1 MTVETST
8 PTSQTEPSRL
18 GERPIW
24 ISAGILAVVLGVLV
38 ATTDGSFSAT
48 ANQYWRE
55 ALFWIVVVALVNLF
69 PIRFQELSFTL
80 DAPLTLAVAILY
92 PPSLAAIVGLVATI
106 DIREIRGQIDPSY
119 ALFNRLQTAITV
131 FLAAITFH
139 AVAGDIRSLPMA
151 ILGTLAALVVDY
163 AANVVLVLAGC
174 IERGGQLRSATRS
187 MRVADPAMFFGTYLG
202 YGLLAFLLAHL
213 FETVGGWSVVA
224 FLVPIVAAQQ
234 MLLRTQKLQA
244 LTTDLRKREQ
254 LMQSL
259 IDSVLDERRDERQ
272 RIAGELH
279 DSVLQQL
286 IKLGMIAT
294 QLRKQLDPHS
304 ATYGDVEELVQVSDD
319 SVLELRGL
327 MEEIRKSPL
336 GRGGLL
342 PTLDGLVRDLR
353 LEWQQKIFLST
364 PAEIEA
370 PARAQVTAYQV
381 AREGLT
387 NALKHAEATAIWVH
401 VDASVN
407 SLLVEVQD
415 DGIGFDLNARPSL
428 HFGLRLLQ
436 ERIEA
441 CGGTLSLES
450 QRGNGTRLRA
460 AIPSKERAGET
471 ALSGEGSM
479 TSD

>member
-1 MTVETST
+1 
-8 PTSQTEPSRL
+8 
-18 GERPIW
+18 
-24 ISAGILAVVLGVLV
+24 
-38 ATTDGSFSAT
+38 
-48 ANQYWRE
+48 
-55 ALFWIVVVALVNLF
+55 
-69 PIRFQELSFTL
+69 
-80 DAPLTLAVAILY
+80 
-92 PPSLAAIVGLVATI
+92 
-106 DIREIRGQIDPSY
+106 
-119 ALFNRLQTAITV
+119 
-131 FLAAITFH
+131 
-139 AVAGDIRSLPMA
+139 
-151 ILGTLAALVVDY
+151 
-163 AANVVLVLAGC
+163 
-174 IERGGQLRSATRS
+174 
-187 MRVADPAMFFGTYLG
+187 MFFGTYLG

-244 LTTDLRKREQ
+244 LTRDLRKREQ
-254 LMQSL
+254 LMQNL

-304 ATYGDVEELVQVSDD
+304 AAYGDVEELVQVSDD

-336 GRGGLL
+336 GRGGLM

-353 LEWQQKIFLST
+353 LEWQQKIFLSM

-370 PARAQVTAYQV
+370 PARTQVTAYQV
-381 AREGLT
+381 AREGLL
-387 NALKHAEATAIWVH
+387 NALKHAQAAAIWVH
-401 VDASVN
+401 VAAGTD

-415 DGIGFDLNARPSL
+415 DGIGFNPDDQPSL

-436 ERIEA
+436 ERLEG

-450 QRGNGTRLRA
+450 QLGEGTRLRA
-460 AIPSKERAGET
+460 TIPTRRGQDKPPSPGKI
-471 ALSGEGSM
+471 L
-479 TSD
+479 

>member
-8 PTSQTEPSRL
+8 PSSQTGPSRL

-24 ISAGILAVVLGVLV
+24 VSAGILSVVLAGLI
-38 ATTDGSFSAT
+38 ATTDDSLLAI
-48 ANQYWRE
+48 ANQYWKE
-55 ALFWIVVVALVNLF
+55 AIFWIVIIALVNLF

-92 PPSLAAIVGLVATI
+92 PPSLAAIIGLVATI
-106 DIREIRGQIDPSY
+106 DIREIRGQIHPSY
-119 ALFNRLQTAITV
+119 ALFNRLQTAVTV

-139 AVAGDIRSLPMA
+139 AVAGDIRSLPIA
-151 ILGTLAALVVDY
+151 LLGTLAALVVDY

-174 IERGGQLRSATRS
+174 IERGGQLRSAARS

-244 LTTDLRKREQ
+244 LTRDLRKREQ
-254 LMQSL
+254 LMQNL

-304 ATYGDVEELVQVSDD
+304 ATYSDVDELVQVSDD

-336 GRGGLL
+336 GRGGLI

-353 LEWQQKIFLST
+353 LEWQQKIFLSMPT
-364 PAEIEA
+364 EIEA
-370 PARAQVTAYQV
+370 HARTQVTAYQV
-381 AREGLT
+381 AREGLM
-387 NALKHAEATAIWVH
+387 NALKHAQATAIWVH
-401 VDASVN
+401 VAAGMD
-407 SLLVEVQD
+407 SLLVDVQD
-415 DGIGFDLNARPSL
+415 DGIGFNPDALPSR
-428 HFGLRLLQ
+428 HFGLLLLQ
-436 ERIEA
+436 ERLEG
-441 CGGTLSLES
+441 CGGRLSLES
-450 QRGNGTRLRA
+450 QIGKGTRVRA
-460 AIPSKERAGET
+460 TIPIRRGRDKPPSPGKI
-471 ALSGEGSM
+471 SM